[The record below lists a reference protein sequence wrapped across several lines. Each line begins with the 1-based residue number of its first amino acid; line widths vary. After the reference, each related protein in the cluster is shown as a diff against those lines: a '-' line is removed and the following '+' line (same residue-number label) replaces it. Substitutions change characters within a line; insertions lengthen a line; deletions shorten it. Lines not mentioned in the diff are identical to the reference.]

1 MVFLSSISLYGQS
14 YRTFQWELEQI
25 INQTRLR
32 IGPFRIYPTI
42 QLRDIG
48 YDDNVYY
55 QREDDGP
62 VSDFTGTISPSFRVS
77 LVFRN
82 SLILSLTENPE
93 FVFYYKQKRER
104 RWNNT
109 LSPGFRLLLLK
120 RFVISGRYLN
130 RNRRWRATREFDIR
144 ANELREGFEGS
155 LFYETARGT
164 SFGVTASSNKISYED
179 ITFPGQEIYLSRR
192 LNREERNGNF
202 EFYYRFSS
210 VSFFF
215 IRGGFTEYIFEH
227 PTSRW
232 RDSYSY
238 QTYAGIRFPLM
249 GKVRGTLSLGYKK
262 LAPRSKEKK
271 AFTGLIGNTSLDFRI
286 GRFNFRISYNR
297 NIYFSYWTES
307 IYFINDRYGAGISFY
322 LTRFLRLDY
331 YYLYGKSHYPELT
344 TLRFPDGSFE
354 ELRRKDNDRTHRIG
368 LVFRVIRNTGIGI
381 MANFWERS
389 SNYYFE
395 NRNRTFI
402 GGYVTYAF

>member
-130 RNRRWRATREFDIR
+130 RNRRRRATREFDIR

>member
-389 SNYYFE
+389 TNYYFE